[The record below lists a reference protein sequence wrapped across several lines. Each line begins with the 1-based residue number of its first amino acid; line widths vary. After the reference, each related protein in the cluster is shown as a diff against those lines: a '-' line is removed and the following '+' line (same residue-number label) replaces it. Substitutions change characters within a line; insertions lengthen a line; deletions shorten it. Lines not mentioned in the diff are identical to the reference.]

1 MSATHALP
9 DSLPTGTSKEREA
22 LQLCE
27 EKDQRLGKRETD
39 GNRISMY
46 GSNACLRQVLKDKE
60 KKPSDERAATASA
73 STQNMQSSGR
83 SISTMI
89 HGSIQAIDQIT
100 IPLVGAVSGRKG
112 AVPKCRVQIKIGL
125 CVFQGIIAVWEVEGL
140 FWDRNR

>member
-83 SISTMI
+83 SI
-89 HGSIQAIDQIT
+89 QAIDQIT